1 MTVLEFPVYL
11 QNMLDSNNPS
21 ESSLQEL
28 VDLDNTLLETLE
40 ENRKKMSKQ
49 LEQEQIQRDLDEEN
63 AKIAAAEAAEAET
76 AQKEIKIKQ
85 DQVIAQQQKEQQ
97 QQQQSQQQPQSV
109 PTPSLGNFIAHI
121 LQSRIKIDKIQ
132 MFKFAAILTSRH
144 KFNIAQKVWPD
155 EILKRA
161 GSSEGLKIRRC
172 QYILVDIIC
181 PPWLK

>member
-28 VDLDNTLLETLE
+28 VDLDNTLLQTLE

-63 AKIAAAEAAEAET
+63 AKIAAAEAAQAET

-85 DQVIAQQQKEQQ
+85 DQIIAQQQKEQQQ

-109 PTPSLGNFIAHI
+109 PTQSLGNLIGPF
-121 LQSRIKIDKIQ
+121 LQSRIKIDQIQ
-132 MFKFAAILTSRH
+132 IPT
-144 KFNIAQKVWPD
+144 
-155 EILKRA
+155 
-161 GSSEGLKIRRC
+161 
-172 QYILVDIIC
+172 
-181 PPWLK
+181 

>member
-63 AKIAAAEAAEAET
+63 AKIAAAEAET

-85 DQVIAQQQKEQQ
+85 DQIIAQQQKEQQ
-97 QQQQSQQQPQSV
+97 QQQQQSQQQSQSV
-109 PTPSLGNFIAHI
+109 PTPSLGTLMQFYDSHTPV
-121 LQSRIKIDKIQ
+121 L
-132 MFKFAAILTSRH
+132 
-144 KFNIAQKVWPD
+144 
-155 EILKRA
+155 
-161 GSSEGLKIRRC
+161 
-172 QYILVDIIC
+172 
-181 PPWLK
+181 

>member
-28 VDLDNTLLETLE
+28 VDLDNTLLQTLE

-63 AKIAAAEAAEAET
+63 AKIAAAEAAQAET

-85 DQVIAQQQKEQQ
+85 DQIIAQQQKEQQ
-97 QQQQSQQQPQSV
+97 QQSQQQQAQSV
-109 PTPSLGNFIAHI
+109 PTPSLGNFIGHF
-121 LQSRIKIDKIQ
+121 LKSRIKIDQIQ
-132 MFKFAAILTSRH
+132 IP
-144 KFNIAQKVWPD
+144 I
-155 EILKRA
+155 
-161 GSSEGLKIRRC
+161 
-172 QYILVDIIC
+172 
-181 PPWLK
+181 

>member
-28 VDLDNTLLETLE
+28 VDLDNTLLQTLE

-85 DQVIAQQQKEQQ
+85 DQIIAQQQKEQQQ

-109 PTPSLGNFIAHI
+109 PTQSLGNFIGPF
-121 LQSRIKIDKIQ
+121 LQSRIKIDQIQ
-132 MFKFAAILTSRH
+132 MFKLAAILRH
-144 KFNIAQKVWPD
+144 KLNIAQKVC
-155 EILKRA
+155 
-161 GSSEGLKIRRC
+161 G
-172 QYILVDIIC
+172 
-181 PPWLK
+181 

>member
-63 AKIAAAEAAEAET
+63 AKIAAAEAAQAET

-85 DQVIAQQQKEQQ
+85 DQIIAQQQKEQQQ

-109 PTPSLGNFIAHI
+109 STQSLGNFNGHF
-121 LQSRIKIDKIQ
+121 LQSRIKIDQIQ
-132 MFKFAAILTSRH
+132 MFKLAAILRH
-144 KFNIAQKVWPD
+144 KFNIAQKVC
-155 EILKRA
+155 
-161 GSSEGLKIRRC
+161 G
-172 QYILVDIIC
+172 
-181 PPWLK
+181 

>member
-11 QNMLDSNNPS
+11 QNMLDSNNPT

-63 AKIAAAEAAEAET
+63 AKIAAAEAEAET

-85 DQVIAQQQKEQQ
+85 DQIIAQQQKEQQ
-97 QQQQSQQQPQSV
+97 QQSQQQQAQSV
-109 PTPSLGNFIAHI
+109 PTPSLGNFIGHFLCI
-121 LQSRIKIDKIQ
+121 SESR
-132 MFKFAAILTSRH
+132 
-144 KFNIAQKVWPD
+144 
-155 EILKRA
+155 
-161 GSSEGLKIRRC
+161 
-172 QYILVDIIC
+172 
-181 PPWLK
+181 

>member
-1 MTVLEFPVYL
+1 MNNSIFIQFRMTVLEFPVYL
-11 QNMLDSNNPS
+11 QNMLDSNNPT

-76 AQKEIKIKQ
+76 AQKEMKIKQ
-85 DQVIAQQQKEQQ
+85 DQIIAQQQKEQQQ

-109 PTPSLGNFIAHI
+109 PTPSSGNFICHF
-121 LQSRIKIDKIQ
+121 LQSQ
-132 MFKFAAILTSRH
+132 SRLGH
-144 KFNIAQKVWPD
+144 I
-155 EILKRA
+155 
-161 GSSEGLKIRRC
+161 
-172 QYILVDIIC
+172 
-181 PPWLK
+181 

>member
-28 VDLDNTLLETLE
+28 VDLDNTLLQTLE

-63 AKIAAAEAAEAET
+63 AKIAAAEAEAET

-85 DQVIAQQQKEQQ
+85 DQIIAQQQKEQQQ

-109 PTPSLGNFIAHI
+109 PTQSLGNFIGHF
-121 LQSRIKIDKIQ
+121 LQSRIKIDQIQ
-132 MFKFAAILTSRH
+132 MFKLAAILRH
-144 KFNIAQKVWPD
+144 KFNIAEKVC
-155 EILKRA
+155 
-161 GSSEGLKIRRC
+161 G
-172 QYILVDIIC
+172 
-181 PPWLK
+181 